1 VPHKETDLPLSGK
14 ELEVVRRIAQRDG
27 ITVDEAATRLAAE
40 GLASRVRRRTGKAPA
55 KVYAMRRGK

>member
-1 VPHKETDLPLSGK
+1 MPQQETELPLSGR

-27 ITVDEAATRLAAE
+27 VTLDEAATRLMAE